1 MIDSLLYSA
10 KLWRRAGDGFSILIY
25 VFLIAPIVVV
35 LPLSFSSG
43 TFFSYPLPGFSF
55 RWYVELIENYK
66 WALALQNSM
75 LIGVASAALSTFL
88 GISAAVA
95 LNMTEV
101 PFKKGILALFLAPL
115 VMPLVIVAV
124 ACFLFFSQIGLT
136 GSLVGLVLAHSAI
149 GTPYVVIVANGSLQN
164 FDMTLVKAARGLG
177 ASHFVVL
184 RRIIVPIIQPAVFAG
199 AIFAFVASF
208 DEVVITIFLAGPE
221 QVTLPIRLFE
231 GLRDELT
238 PVVVSAA
245 AVMIC
250 VSVGAM
256 IVAELLRRRSERQ
269 RGLL

>member
-1 MIDSLLYSA
+1 MKDLFLYST
-10 KLWRRAGDGFSILIY
+10 KSWRRAGGGFSILVY

-43 TFFSYPLPGFSF
+43 SFFSYPMPGLSL

-66 WALALQNSM
+66 WLLALQNSM
-75 LIGVASAALSTFL
+75 VIGIASAALSTFL
-88 GISAAVA
+88 GITGAVA

-101 PFKKGILALFLAPL
+101 PFKKAILALLLAPL

-124 ACFLFFSQIGLT
+124 ACFLFFSEVGLT
-136 GSLVGLVLAHSAI
+136 GSRVGLILAHSVI
-149 GTPYVVIVANGSLQN
+149 GTPYVVIVANGALRN
-164 FDMTLVKAARGLG
+164 FDMSLVRAARGLG
-177 ASHFVVL
+177 ASYVVVV

-208 DEVVITIFLAGPE
+208 DEVIIAIFLAGPE

-238 PVVVSAA
+238 PVVISAA
-245 AVMIC
+245 VVMIC

-256 IVAELLRRRSERQ
+256 VVAEALRRRSDRQ
-269 RGLL
+269 RGIE